1 MGIGINAFKAAFVAN
16 KKGGFGTSQRAGAT
30 WRALNRF
37 VESKR
42 WKDVNPTTIT
52 TKQIR
57 AFVEHRQAQGVS
69 ARSIQ
74 NEVSH
79 IRRAC
84 MGAGREIG
92 DVKDAKNN
100 WSAARLGVP
109 SGSRIG
115 GKRAIDPERLSLALQ
130 NVPPDVAMAL
140 RLSEALGLRRQE
152 AVMAG
157 RSLAEWGQ
165 ALEQAQ
171 KAGRGAFLPVGA
183 GTKGGR
189 PRHVLVPLE
198 RLASVREVVQKAQE
212 QAAQQK
218 GRVIDAESLKPAL
231 KRVSNACARAG
242 LVGEDSNHG
251 IRRLFAHRQVV
262 HYLRSGLSRDEALAR
277 LSNDLGHGD
286 GRGRWVENNY
296 LRGGEA

>member
-1 MGIGINAFKAAFVAN
+1 MGIAIAAFSAAFVAQ
-16 KKGGFGTSQRAGAT
+16 KKGGFGTRQRAGAT
-30 WRALNRF
+30 WRALNSF

-42 WKDVNPTTIT
+42 WKDVNPNTIS

-57 AFVEHRQAQGVS
+57 AFVEHRQEQGVS

-84 MGAGREIG
+84 IGAGRDMG
-92 DVKDAKNN
+92 DLKDVKNN

-109 SGSRIG
+109 AGSRIG
-115 GKRAIDPERLSLALQ
+115 GKRAIDPARLALALQ
-130 NVPPDVAMAL
+130 QVPSDVAVAL
-140 RLSEALGLRRQE
+140 SLSEALGLRRQE

-157 RSLAEWGQ
+157 PALGEWGRL
-165 ALEQAQ
+165 LEQAE

-198 RLASVREVVQKAQE
+198 RLESVRAVVQQAQE
-212 QAAQQK
+212 QAAQQQ
-218 GRVIDAESLKPAL
+218 GRVIAADDLKAAL
-231 KRVSNACARAG
+231 KRISNACTRAG

-251 IRRLFAHRQVV
+251 IRRLFAHRQVAY
-262 HYLRSGLSRDEALAR
+262 YLQSGLSREQALAR

-296 LRGGEA
+296 LLGGEA

>member
-1 MGIGINAFKAAFVAN
+1 MGIAIAEFSAAFVAD
-16 KKGGFGTSQRAGAT
+16 KKGGFGTRQRAGAT
-30 WRALNRF
+30 WRALNKL
-37 VESKR
+37 VEVKR
-42 WKDVNPTTIT
+42 WKDINPTTLT

-57 AFVEHRQAQGVS
+57 AFVEHRLEQGVS

-84 MGAGREIG
+84 VGVGRDIG
-92 DVKDAKNN
+92 DLKDVKNN
-100 WSAARLGVP
+100 WSGTRLAVP

-115 GKRAIDPERLSLALQ
+115 GKRAIDPERLALALAQ
-130 NVPPDVAMAL
+130 VPPDVAVAL

-157 RSLAEWGQ
+157 QELREWGRL
-165 ALEQAQ
+165 LEQAQ
-171 KAGRGAFLPVGA
+171 QAGHGVFLPVRC

-189 PRHVLVPLE
+189 PRHLLVPLE
-198 RLASVREVVQKAQE
+198 RLAAV
-212 QAAQQK
+212 QAAQQQ
-218 GRVIDAESLKPAL
+218 GRVIAAVDLKKAL
-231 KRVSNACARAG
+231 KCVSNACTRAG

-251 IRRLFAHRQVV
+251 LRRLFAHRQVV
-262 HYLRSGLSRDEALAR
+262 HYLQSGLSREEALAR

>member
-1 MGIGINAFKAAFVAN
+1 MGIAIAAFSAAFVAH
-16 KKGGFGTSQRAGAT
+16 KKGGFGTRQRAGAT
-30 WRALNRF
+30 WRALNSF

-42 WKDVNPTTIT
+42 WKDVNPNTIS

-57 AFVEHRQAQGVS
+57 AFVEHRQEQGVS

-84 MGAGREIG
+84 IGAGRDMG
-92 DVKDAKNN
+92 DLKDVKNN

-109 SGSRIG
+109 AGSRIG
-115 GKRAIDPERLSLALQ
+115 GKRAIDPERLALALQ
-130 NVPPDVAMAL
+130 QVPPDVATAL

-157 RSLAEWGQ
+157 SALAEWER

-183 GTKGGR
+183 GTKGG
-189 PRHVLVPLE
+189 V
-198 RLASVREVVQKAQE
+198 E
-212 QAAQQK
+212 QAVVSPAAIWLEGSCSTSERAYVFRWGVAKQVFSVQPRI
-218 GRVIDAESLKPAL
+218 GSQTPLKQGQNMHV
-231 KRVSNACARAG
+231 KSC
-242 LVGEDSNHG
+242 
-251 IRRLFAHRQVV
+251 
-262 HYLRSGLSRDEALAR
+262 RSGSL
-277 LSNDLGHGD
+277 
-286 GRGRWVENNY
+286 
-296 LRGGEA
+296 